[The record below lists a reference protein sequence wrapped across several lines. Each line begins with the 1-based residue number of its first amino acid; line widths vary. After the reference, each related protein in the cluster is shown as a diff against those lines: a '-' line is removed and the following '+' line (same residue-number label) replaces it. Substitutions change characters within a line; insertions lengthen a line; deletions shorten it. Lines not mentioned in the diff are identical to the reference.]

1 MLPGFIFGE
10 IIIILII
17 ILIYV
22 KMFQNIF
29 VKFENRC

>member
-10 IIIILII
+10 IIIILIV
-17 ILIYV
+17 ILTYI

-29 VKFENRC
+29 VKFENRY